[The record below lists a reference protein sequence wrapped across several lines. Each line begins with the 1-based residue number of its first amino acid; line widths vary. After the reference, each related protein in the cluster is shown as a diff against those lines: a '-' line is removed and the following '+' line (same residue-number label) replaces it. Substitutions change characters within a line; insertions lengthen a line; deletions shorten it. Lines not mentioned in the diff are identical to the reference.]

1 MTVMNADVLKQRKR
15 INRKLTQAA
24 NANAS
29 AVLNVVAEELSL
41 MNGVNTATAL
51 HRIARHCVKGEAGP
65 DGAAPEAKKEVEAHP
80 AFGALLRTVE
90 QQAEMSLLA
99 DHDVAEEILPAQ
111 CASIIAWSLACLDV
125 HNDRLMVILAT
136 LAQPRLH
143 EFKFYEVTNMLWAYA
158 KLRAVGLAPQLIS
171 TIAQRLQQRRP
182 GEYKAHCLSLA
193 VWAFA
198 EAHWPDE
205 ALMSSLAEELAKQA
219 ESLQPQEICNICW
232 ALAGRVQS
240 RAALHETVYCA
251 LMQGDVLR
259 RCKAEEFSNF
269 MLAVTAG
276 HLNFPGFF
284 AKVGATAVRLAKN
297 MKPKHIAS
305 TLSAVSAVSGR
316 GQSLPDLSSLLDV
329 ATEQVFQFQPH
340 ELAAT
345 AKAAAKLRPDHPGF
359 FKACSTNLVLKLSE
373 LSVEN
378 LSDLIDAFTHCSDV
392 QASNWA
398 MYWLLNE
405 RQRRPD
411 SAAFRRRHGS
421 AAAST
426 AASTG
431 ERNERDASDT
441 ESADRGSEESP
452 GRGKCMAPHSPGPG
466 PCDMGLPW
474 KVVSLRPPPGLEPE
488 GFKLTQT
495 YLADSVSFFTL

>member
-1 MTVMNADVLKQRKR
+1 MTVLNADILKQRKR

-41 MNGVNTATAL
+41 MNGVNMATAL

-80 AFGALLRTVE
+80 AFAALLRTVE

-99 DHDVAEEILPAQ
+99 DHDMAEEILPAQ
-111 CASIIAWSLACLDV
+111 CASIIAWSLACLDI
-125 HNDRLMVILAT
+125 HNDRLLVVLAT

-158 KLRAVGLAPQLIS
+158 KLRAGGLAPQLIS
-171 TIAQRLQQRRP
+171 AIAQRLAQRCP

-193 VWAFA
+193 VWAFS
-198 EAHWPDE
+198 EVHWPDE
-205 ALMSSLAEELAKQA
+205 TLMASLADELAGQA
-219 ESLQPQEICNICW
+219 ETLQPQEICNICW
-232 ALAGRVQS
+232 ALAGRLTN
-240 RAALHETVYCA
+240 RRLYETVHLA
-251 LMQGDVLR
+251 FMQGDVLR

-269 MLAVTAG
+269 MLAITAG
-276 HLNFPGFF
+276 HLVFPGFF
-284 AKVGATAVRLAKN
+284 AKAGATVVRLAKS

-305 TLSAVSAVSGR
+305 TLSAVSAA
-316 GQSLPDLSSLLDV
+316 GQSLPELSSLLDV

-345 AKAAAKLRPDHPGF
+345 AKAAAKLYPDHPGF
-359 FKACSTNLVLKLSE
+359 FKACTTNLIMKLSE

-378 LSDLIDAFTHCSDV
+378 LTDLIDAFTNCSDA

-398 MYWLLNE
+398 MYWLLQE
-405 RQRRPD
+405 RQRRPGIGVGRTG
-411 SAAFRRRHGS
+411 ATV
-421 AAAST
+421 AST
-426 AASTG
+426 VASTG
-431 ERNERDASDT
+431 EERSFDRDTSDN
-441 ESADRGSEESP
+441 ESAGSGESQTQ
-452 GRGKCMAPHSPGPG
+452 GSPLRLKGCTPQS
-466 PCDMGLPW
+466 PPELGLPW
-474 KVVSLRPPPGLEPE
+474 KVVSLRPPPGLEPV
-488 GFKLTQT
+488 GFKQGTQT

>member
-51 HRIARHCVKGEAGP
+51 HRIARQCVKGEAGP

-136 LAQPRLH
+136 LAQPRLQ

-205 ALMSSLAEELAKQA
+205 TLMSSLAEELAAQA

-240 RAALHETVYCA
+240 RAALHETVHCA

-284 AKVGATAVRLAKN
+284 AKVAATAVRLAKS

-305 TLSAVSAVSGR
+305 TLSAVSAGDVSA

-329 ATEQVFQFQPH
+329 ATEQVFQFQPQ

-398 MYWLLNE
+398 MYWLLHE
-405 RQRRPD
+405 RQRRPT
-411 SAAFRRRHGS
+411 SAARRHGRHGS

-441 ESADRGSEESP
+441 ESADRGSRGSEDSP
-452 GRGKCMAPHSPGPG
+452 GRGCMAPGH
-466 PCDMGLPW
+466 CDMGLPW

-488 GFKLTQT
+488 GFKQTQT